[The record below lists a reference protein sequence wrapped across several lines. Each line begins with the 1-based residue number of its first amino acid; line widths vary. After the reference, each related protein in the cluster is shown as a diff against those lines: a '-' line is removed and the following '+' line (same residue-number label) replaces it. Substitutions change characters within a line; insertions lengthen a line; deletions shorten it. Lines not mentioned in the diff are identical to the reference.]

1 MKNTNE
7 YYEKMHRIGKILT
20 AASVLIFVGIPLV
33 VCLRYDIMPR
43 ISDLLLAAGG
53 LMAIFIPISIA
64 ETIAE
69 TPIMGS
75 SYYLTCITGNV
86 LNLKLPAAL
95 NALKI
100 ADAEQGTEEADSL
113 IGIAV
118 AVSSLVTMI
127 IITLGVLLLTPLKPF
142 LGSEV
147 VATSINYV
155 LPALFGCIVLS
166 MLSKDVGGGVTING
180 RLKAAIIP
188 FVICLI
194 ICFII
199 PEYYSVVQG
208 FIMIICIPI
217 IYFTTK
223 RLYKKG
229 KITVTLP
236 EEKEASAEEEV

>member
-1 MKNTNE
+1 MKNTSE
-7 YYEKMHRIGKILT
+7 YYEKMHRIGRILT
-20 AASVLIFVGIPLV
+20 TASVIIFVGIPLV
-33 VCLRYDIMPR
+33 VCMAYDIMPR
-43 ISDLLLAAGG
+43 LSDLLLAAGG

-64 ETIAE
+64 ETVAE
-69 TPIMGS
+69 TPVMGS

-100 ADAEQGTEEADSL
+100 ADVEQGTEEADSL

-127 IITLGVLLLTPLKPF
+127 IITLGVLMITPLKPL
-142 LGSEV
+142 LGSESV
-147 VATSINYV
+147 STSVNYV

-166 MLSKDVGGGVTING
+166 MLSKDVGGGVKIEG
-180 RLKAAIIP
+180 RLKAAVIP
-188 FVICLI
+188 FVLCLI
-194 ICFII
+194 ACFII
-199 PEYYSVVQG
+199 PDYYSAVQG

-223 RLYKKG
+223 KLYKKG
-229 KITVTLP
+229 KIIVTLP
-236 EEKEASAEEEV
+236 SEAEEKKEM